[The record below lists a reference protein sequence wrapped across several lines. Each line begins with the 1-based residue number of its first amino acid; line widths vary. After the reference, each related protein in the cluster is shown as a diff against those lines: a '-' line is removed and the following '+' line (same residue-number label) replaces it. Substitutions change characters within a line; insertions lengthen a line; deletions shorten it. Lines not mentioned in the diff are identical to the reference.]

1 MRRALILLILLL
13 TASALTLGLTLWLEP
28 LDVARTWARW
38 QMTTEG
44 LEERTLQ
51 GPRGTLTYFEG
62 GPTEAEPGAAP
73 TLVLIHGMGDQAS
86 TWAAVAPVLMER
98 HRLLIPDL
106 PGHGESAPEEGPLT
120 LADELAG
127 LEALIEERAPDERV
141 VLVGNSMGGWV
152 SLLLARE
159 QPGRLSRLILINS
172 AGLRG
177 DLGTDLLPEDRESA
191 RRLVAAVMGPE
202 AAREIPGFF
211 LDDLVE
217 KVHEGPSPRLAES
230 LPEATFLDD
239 ELDGIRVPAEVIWG
253 EEDGL
258 ISIEYGRRLAEGL
271 PAARFH
277 PIPGCAHSP
286 QTACPERLLRT
297 LRDLLAR
304 EPPSLPSAP
313 QAGAEAAVV
322 GAPTP

>member
-1 MRRALILLILLL
+1 MRRALISLILLL
-13 TASALTLGLTLWLEP
+13 FASALTIGLTLWLEP
-28 LDVARTWARW
+28 LDVARSWARW

-51 GPRGTLTYFEG
+51 GPLGTLTYFEG
-62 GPTEAEPGAAP
+62 GPTEAEPGDAP

-106 PGHGESAPEEGPLT
+106 PGHGHSAPREGPLT
-120 LADELAG
+120 LADERDG
-127 LEALIEERAPDERV
+127 LEALLAERAPAEPV

-152 SLLLARE
+152 SLLVAKERPEDLAR
-159 QPGRLSRLILINS
+159 LVLLNS

-177 DLGTDLLPEDRESA
+177 DPGADLIPEDRAEA
-191 RRLVAAVMGPE
+191 RRLVAAVLGPA
-202 AAREIPGFF
+202 AARELPGFF

-217 KVHEGPSPRLAES
+217 KVREGPTPRLAES
-230 LPEATFLDD
+230 LPDADFLEPE
-239 ELDGIRVPAEVIWG
+239 ELSEIRVPVEVVWG

-258 ISIEYGRRLAEGL
+258 ISIEYGRRLAEAL

-277 PIPGCAHSP
+277 PLPGCAHAP
-286 QTACPERLLRT
+286 QTGCPDRLLRL

-304 EPPSLPSAP
+304 EPPALPPST
-313 QAGAEAAVV
+313 GAETAPAAE
-322 GAPTP
+322 AS